1 MVRYIGIILRYG
13 VTTVSIVKKTAR
25 LGYVQSVIV
34 VLSLHAM
41 YHGGCAISF
50 GVRVPRIPPSF
61 SLIIGVFVS
70 SGGGLPND
78 AAEYNSVA
86 VLNRFCR
93 DQYVFSGPDLRI
105 SMDQLR
111 IFLDNLRP
119 EDPIPYTALAYLA
132 GECNYGGR
140 VTDDKDRR
148 CLVNIL
154 TDFYCADI
162 QDDEYRFR

>member
-1 MVRYIGIILRYG
+1 M
-13 VTTVSIVKKTAR
+13 TVER
-25 LGYVQSVIV
+25 LANTDDAFN
-34 VLSLHAM
+34 HNHRM
-41 YHGGCAISF
+41 SF
-50 GVRVPRIPPSF
+50 VFFRPSF
-61 SLIIGVFVS
+61 
-70 SGGGLPND
+70 
-78 AAEYNSVA
+78 
-86 VLNRFCR
+86 VLLLR

-119 EDPIPYTALAYLA
+119 EDPLPYAALSYLA

-154 TDFYCADI
+154 TDFYCPEI
-162 QDDEYRFR
+162 LDDSYRFR

>member
-1 MVRYIGIILRYG
+1 MQDRMCATKRFNQPSLLMGRANGPTAIIERMHHLLALF
-13 VTTVSIVKKTAR
+13 IAFA
-25 LGYVQSVIV
+25 L
-34 VLSLHAM
+34 
-41 YHGGCAISF
+41 
-50 GVRVPRIPPSF
+50 
-61 SLIIGVFVS
+61 
-70 SGGGLPND
+70 
-78 AAEYNSVA
+78 
-86 VLNRFCR
+86 

-119 EDPIPYTALAYLA
+119 EDPVPYAALAYLA

-154 TDFYCADI
+154 TDFYCANI
-162 QDDEYRFR
+162 QDDGYRFR